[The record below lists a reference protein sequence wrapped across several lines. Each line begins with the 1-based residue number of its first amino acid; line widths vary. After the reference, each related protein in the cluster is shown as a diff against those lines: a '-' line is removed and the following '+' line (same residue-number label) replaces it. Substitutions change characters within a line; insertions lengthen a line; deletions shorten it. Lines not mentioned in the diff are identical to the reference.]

1 MGCTFTCNRKNL
13 HDHLLCCT
21 FSGISK
27 EKDLEDRQLTKEAV
41 IMECEEE
48 RIRRQMHLSIGSGY
62 WSERSEVS
70 ERSLVRSLIVL
81 CIMMIKI
88 GHELLLLSIL
98 FHFHSLTNYFICDRF
113 THLDSCKYKNDYSII
128 EKLYRF
134 NEIRSMK
141 LAIVTLLILS
151 HPETWTSTST
161 WVRTERRVDKK

>member
-70 ERSLVRSLIVL
+70 ERSLVRSSIVL
-81 CIMMIKI
+81 CIILIKI
-88 GHELLLLSIL
+88 EHQLLLLSTFFLSISFTL
-98 FHFHSLTNYFICDRF
+98 FVYLFLLYSLTNYFICDRF
-113 THLDSCKYKNDYSII
+113 THLDSCIY
-128 EKLYRF
+128 
-134 NEIRSMK
+134 
-141 LAIVTLLILS
+141 
-151 HPETWTSTST
+151 
-161 WVRTERRVDKK
+161 

>member
-81 CIMMIKI
+81 CIIMIKI
-88 GHELLLLSIL
+88 EHQLLLLSTFFLSISL
-98 FHFHSLTNYFICDRF
+98 FHSTCLSLPPPLSNQLFYLRPF
-113 THLDSCKYKNDYSII
+113 YSFR
-128 EKLYRF
+128 LMY
-134 NEIRSMK
+134 
-141 LAIVTLLILS
+141 L
-151 HPETWTSTST
+151 
-161 WVRTERRVDKK
+161 

>member
-1 MGCTFTCNRKNL
+1 MIFNIILIFQFQIICPNAFMGCTFTCNRKNL

-81 CIMMIKI
+81 CIILIKI
-88 GHELLLLSIL
+88 EPHLLLLSIFFL
-98 FHFHSLTNYFICDRF
+98 FISL
-113 THLDSCKYKNDYSII
+113 S
-128 EKLYRF
+128 
-134 NEIRSMK
+134 
-141 LAIVTLLILS
+141 LAICLSLSLYLSISCSFTL
-151 HPETWTSTST
+151 
-161 WVRTERRVDKK
+161 